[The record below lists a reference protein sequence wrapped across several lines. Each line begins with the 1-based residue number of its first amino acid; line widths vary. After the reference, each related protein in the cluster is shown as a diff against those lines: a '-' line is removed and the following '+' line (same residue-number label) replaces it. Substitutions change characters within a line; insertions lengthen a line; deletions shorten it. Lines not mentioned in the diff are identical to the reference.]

1 MNEINRTELEF
12 EKDSVYFKWSKPVE
26 PNGIIFK
33 YNIKLVDII
42 SNKVCNFVCNQRLFL
57 NYTYLRLKVHYVMH
71 HLII

>member
-12 EKDSVYFKWSKPVE
+12 EKDSVYFKWLKPVE

-42 SNKVCNFVCNQRLFL
+42 SNKVCNFVF
-57 NYTYLRLKVHYVMH
+57 
-71 HLII
+71 